1 LGKEFTKFSL
11 VLVAGQ
17 LMGGFM
23 LCGVLMLVLSMGFLL
38 EFISVDHSWYKL
50 GCLYHINHI

>member
-50 GCLYHINHI
+50 GCVHSA